1 MSPKQLSVVPWLG
14 LVMALSPVAL
24 AAGPTAGVLNAI
36 DGDVRIDGAPAL
48 PMSAGKLVA
57 APGQV
62 IETRDGMVELL
73 LTPGSFLRLGPGS
86 KLRLT
91 AADAQSA
98 RAVLSKGEAL
108 LETVDLRRPGAI
120 RIEENGANVAIGKPG
135 LYDFN
140 RKRNDVAVYA
150 GSARLDK
157 NGDDVTLER
166 GQGAKTRNLR
176 EFQAA
181 PDRTGSLYA
190 WSYLRSQQLSRESA
204 ASAES
209 YPTSRDWSGP
219 AWYWDPWAASYTFLS
234 ASGHINGPFGWP
246 FYAPGH
252 SHNYIPEHR
261 GGDAYLYGPPVP
273 APVDRGIMPSVP
285 ATPPPAATVPLTAP
299 GVPTFPKNH

>member
-1 MSPKQLSVVPWLG
+1 
-14 LVMALSPVAL
+14 MA
-24 AAGPTAGVLNAI
+24 
-36 DGDVRIDGAPAL
+36 
-48 PMSAGKLVA
+48 
-57 APGQV
+57 
-62 IETRDGMVELL
+62 ELL

-98 RAVLSKGEAL
+98 HAVLSRGEAL
-108 LETVDLRRPGAI
+108 LETVDLRRSGAI
-120 RIEENGANVAIGKPG
+120 QIEENGATVAIGKPG

-150 GSARLDK
+150 GSARLEK
-157 NGDDVTLER
+157 NGVHLTLER

-176 EFQAA
+176 ESQAA
-181 PDRTGSLYA
+181 PDRAGSLYA

-204 ASAES
+204 ASAQS
-209 YPTSRDWSGP
+209 YPTPRDWSGP

-234 ASGHINGPFGWP
+234 ASGHVNGPFGWP

-273 APVDRGIMPSVP
+273 APVNGGMMPSIP
-285 ATPPPAATVPLTAP
+285 APPAPAPTVPLTAP
-299 GVPTFPKNH
+299 GVPTFPKSH